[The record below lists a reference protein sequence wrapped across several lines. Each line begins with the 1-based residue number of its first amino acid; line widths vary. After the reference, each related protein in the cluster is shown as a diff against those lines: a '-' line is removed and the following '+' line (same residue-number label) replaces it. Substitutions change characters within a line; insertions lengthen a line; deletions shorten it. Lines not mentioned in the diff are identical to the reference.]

1 MGFGTD
7 LLQALAKQVICFHS
21 QSVVVTCFRSQSGA
35 VLHCCD
41 LALVMAPGW
50 SAAGGVFYGSTVH
63 PRQLHMSVGQE
74 DVCR

>member
-7 LLQALAKQVICFHS
+7 LAQALVKQMICFDS
-21 QSVVVTCFRSQSGA
+21 QSDVVTCFRSQSGA

-41 LALVMAPGW
+41 LALVMALGW
-50 SAAGGVFYGSTVH
+50 SAAGGGFCGSTVH
-63 PRQLHMSVGQE
+63 PPQLHMSVGQE